1 MGARSAHSTNVISGR
16 RQRRSH
22 GAVSAGRSTTAAWIP
37 IAAIGIRGRIRGIIW
52 ASFTPS
58 DVPPMAIVAILIA
71 IIVYAGFPELLV
83 HVDKDVRCEVKMCH
97 IETII
102 K

>member
-1 MGARSAHSTNVISGR
+1 MGADPLTPRMLCGR

-37 IAAIGIRGRIRGIIW
+37 HRRNRGFGGGFGGIIW

-71 IIVYAGFPELLV
+71 IIVYAGFP
-83 HVDKDVRCEVKMCH
+83 R
-97 IETII
+97 IARPR
-102 K
+102 